1 MKGAGSMRH
10 DFDDEKDLWDEEDYA
25 EDEEWTEEG
34 DDPEEDGVTV
44 EYLRDRLEDYYG
56 TAMQQFPMAV
66 MDLGRVG
73 HMSDA
78 EIAAEARKI
87 GII

>member
-1 MKGAGSMRH
+1 MDYEALRR
-10 DFDDEKDLWDEEDYA
+10 DLM
-25 EDEEWTEEG
+25 
-34 DDPEEDGVTV
+34 
-44 EYLRDRLEDYYG
+44 DYYG

-66 MDLGRVG
+66 MDLGRVS